1 MVVVALAA
9 LSYTRQSFSR
19 DAEQLQIGGGKILI
33 EFESALSP
41 PLRKLVLEWITSS
54 ARAVSVYYV
63 KFPVNEVHID
73 LHFFEGH
80 GTRGG
85 HTNGWNGA
93 TIKMNVGSLSTASD
107 FAADWVMTHEMVHL
121 AFPSVPDAHHWI
133 EEGLATY
140 IEPIARAR
148 AGSLTSEK
156 VWTDLVNGLP
166 QGLPEPGDRGL
177 DFTPTWGRT
186 YWGGALFCLLADVEI
201 RKRTGNTKGL
211 EDALRAILAA
221 GGTIESDWPLLKAL
235 RIGDDAIGAPVLSK
249 LYEKMKAAPS
259 PVDLK
264 ALWQELGV
272 ERKEGRINFND
283 SAPLA
288 AIRRAI
294 TNRANA
300 QAVIDQDRVER
311 TKYATIDLCQ

>member
-1 MVVVALAA
+1 MIRAGAIVVVALAA
-9 LSYTRQSFSR
+9 LLYARQSCGR
-19 DAEQLQIGGGKILI
+19 DTVQLQIGGGKILI
-33 EFESALSP
+33 EFETALSP
-41 PLRKLVLEWITSS
+41 PLRKLVLEWVTSS
-54 ARAVSVYYV
+54 ARAVTIYYV

-80 GTRGG
+80 GMRGG

-93 TIKMNVGSLSTASD
+93 TIKIKVGSLSTASD
-107 FAADWVMTHEMVHL
+107 FAEDWLMTHEMVHL

-140 IEPIARAR
+140 VEPIARAR
-148 AGSLTSEK
+148 AGFLTSEK
-156 VWTDLVNGLP
+156 VWTDLVDGLP

-201 RKRTGNTKGL
+201 RKRTGNAKGL

-235 RIGDDAIGAPVLSK
+235 RIGDDAIGAPVLSE

-259 PVDLK
+259 PVDLN
-264 ALWQELGV
+264 ALWKELGV
-272 ERKEGRINFND
+272 ERKDGRIRFND

-288 AIRRAI
+288 GIRRAI
-294 TNRANA
+294 TKSANA
-300 QAVIDQDRVER
+300 QAAIAQKRAES
-311 TKYATIDLCQ
+311 